1 LLTICSEKVLLA
13 LLRDQ
18 ERMRE
23 RMEKEVEALAHK
35 LEVEREERL
44 GKSSNFTLGKKLNFQ
59 QAAS

>member
-1 LLTICSEKVLLA
+1 VLLA